1 MSSLRI
7 LIVDD
12 HGAVLDGVRSLLS
25 SRTDWLVCGEA
36 RDGVEAVEKARD
48 LHPDVVLMDISM
60 PRMDGLQA
68 TKIIRKEIPD
78 SKVVII
84 SQNDPN
90 LVAGQVSE
98 VDASGF
104 VAKSEISN
112 QLLPTIDKAIAH
124 GNGTK
129 NKKMRDKL
137 SQSDLPEV
145 QQKEV
150 QQKKEVQRIEVQQ
163 KDAELAKRAKL
174 LDLSFNA
181 VMLRDQEDR
190 ITYWNKGAEEL
201 YGWTQNEARGQVTHT
216 LFQTEFPEP
225 LSLISEHFHREK
237 WWQGELIHARKNG
250 TKVTVLSRWA
260 LTRDAETN
268 SQVIMEANIDITQA
282 KEAAR
287 ANNLLA
293 AIVDSSDDA
302 IVSKNLDGMITSW
315 NKSAERMFGY
325 TAREAVGQ
333 NITMIIPADRR
344 DEETKIIEQLKR
356 GERVDHFETIR
367 VRKDKTLLNLSLS
380 ISPVRDGAGRIVG
393 ASKVARDITE
403 RKRAEGALRESE
415 ERFRAIVETTPECV
429 KLVAFDGTLLHM
441 NPPGLAMVGADSPD
455 KVIGKSVYNLIA
467 ANDRNKFRA
476 FNENICRGEKGS
488 LEFDIVDF
496 HGKVHRMES
505 NAAPLRMADGTV
517 VQLAITGDITERV
530 EVQKRLQKS
539 EERLRNLADQLEK
552 QVHSRTQELE
562 LRNAEVLQQSEQLRE
577 LSSRLLQSQDDERR
591 NIAREL
597 HDSAGQIIAAL
608 AMNLASMTQHSRKN
622 PMLGKVLDDSQ
633 TLLQQLNK
641 EIRTTSYL
649 LHPPLLDENGLPE
662 AVRWYLQGLME
673 RSGLTV
679 DPQINNDFGR
689 LPDEMELAMFRIVQ
703 ECLTNI
709 HRHSGSKTATVRLSR
724 TSTRV
729 TLEIEDQGKGIPA
742 EKLAGIRAARSGVGI
757 TGMRERVR
765 HYNGSLQIDSNHNGT
780 KILVTL
786 PVPTTD
792 AAEAEN
798 MLEAQIPGIGG

>member
-145 QQKEV
+145 QQEEV

-679 DPQINNDFGR
+679 DPQIDNDFGR